1 MGESKTKRSR
11 AGCETC
17 RARKV
22 RCDERHPICYNC
34 DRLGLPCT
42 PPGNTKDPSLA
53 ASPQAETNGAYTGT
67 GLKRKRTYRSC
78 AECRT
83 SKTRCSGHK
92 PTCVRC
98 GEKKLACTYE
108 DDSEPAWKQRVAM
121 TTGVSEQGSPPVVC
135 VVRIAISPHEAIA
148 FPSQRADRLR
158 GRGQHIRRR
167 GRRSFAGPSRQEH
180 HVVELILSPSCL
192 FQEFER
198 IDYAKVSC
206 RALHRY
212 FNRSL
217 ADKFRSLME
226 PHRMR

>member
-42 PPGNTKDPSLA
+42 PSGNTKDASL

-98 GEKKLACTYE
+98 GEKKLRCAYE
-108 DDSEPAWKQRVAM
+108 DDSEPAWKQRVAI
-121 TTGVSEQGSPPVVC
+121 TAGISDQGSPPLVSDVE
-135 VVRIAISPHEAIA
+135 R
-148 FPSQRADRLR
+148 R
-158 GRGQHIRRR
+158 GPGHIRRIDKC
-167 GRRSFAGPSRQEH
+167 GD
-180 HVVELILSPSCL
+180 LLLSS
-192 FQEFER
+192 
-198 IDYAKVSC
+198 ITG
-206 RALHRY
+206 
-212 FNRSL
+212 
-217 ADKFRSLME
+217 
-226 PHRMR
+226 